1 MGLGSL
7 KEQKENFKR
16 VFVNKTGKIFTD
28 EVKQRLEHGKK
39 HEIDAMASFVG
50 KVMPVYLP
58 NSNYKETG
66 SYVVLKDEVAK
77 QLADDVTAFIKENV
91 TFLCEVPS
99 LQAIP
104 CADNQDRSEPR
115 TLEDVH
121 HTHDSDSRDSERQL
135 TLLEIEETLKS
146 CIEYIREAHDMTK
159 TRATDKYIK
168 Y

>member
-7 KEQKENFKR
+7 KEQKEHFKR

-66 SYVVLKDEVAK
+66 SCVVLKDEVAK
-77 QLADDVTAFIKENV
+77 GAFKNINMQFSRV
-91 TFLCEVPS
+91 SDPLPPP
-99 LQAIP
+99 I
-104 CADNQDRSEPR
+104 
-115 TLEDVH
+115 
-121 HTHDSDSRDSERQL
+121 HTHSYDLAYPLPPFHMRMKN
-135 TLLEIEETLKS
+135 T
-146 CIEYIREAHDMTK
+146 Y
-159 TRATDKYIK
+159 
-168 Y
+168 